1 MNFPWTLDTKKI
13 HNLFGH
19 VVSHITVIEN
29 IIVMVGYKTK
39 QKRERERCV
48 LFLFLQF
55 LRSVA
60 IGSLL
65 RSLWTKWSNM
75 FRLNEPSKNRIQ
87 WSEETVEHDWLGWS
101 DSFLKKKAKWTTC
114 KRNRSRNK
122 NSKRKKY

>member
-101 DSFLKKKAKWTTC
+101 DSFLKKKQNEPLVREIDRET
-114 KRNRSRNK
+114 K